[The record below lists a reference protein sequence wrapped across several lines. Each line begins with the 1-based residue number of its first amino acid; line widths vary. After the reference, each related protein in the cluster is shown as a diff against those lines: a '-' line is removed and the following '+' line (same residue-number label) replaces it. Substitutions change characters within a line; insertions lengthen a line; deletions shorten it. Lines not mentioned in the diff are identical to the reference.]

1 MKPAPFSYH
10 APTTVEAALDL
21 LAASETNARVLAG
34 GQSLVP
40 MLALRLAR
48 PEALIDL
55 NRIPTLTG
63 IALESGIIRIGAM
76 VRQAELL
83 RSPLVASLLPLLGQ
97 ALVNVGHPPTR
108 ARGTIGG
115 SLSHSDPAAELSMV
129 ALAYDAEFVV
139 RSRAGERWVPAS
151 GFTLGTFET
160 ALRDG
165 EILTEIRIDPPPA
178 EGTAFVEMSRR
189 KGDFALV
196 SALARIQLKPDGTC
210 TAARVMFGA
219 TSPVPVR
226 CGAVEDAL
234 VGRMLSSAAIRSA
247 AELTPLEHVEFDS
260 RDASLAYRKRIVP
273 VFVRRAIEQ
282 AAALAGGGRA

>member
-1 MKPAPFSYH
+1 
-10 APTTVEAALDL
+10 
-21 LAASETNARVLAG
+21 
-34 GQSLVP
+34 
-40 MLALRLAR
+40 
-48 PEALIDL
+48 
-55 NRIPTLTG
+55 
-63 IALESGIIRIGAM
+63 
-76 VRQAELL
+76 
-83 RSPLVASLLPLLGQ
+83 
-97 ALVNVGHPPTR
+97 
-108 ARGTIGG
+108 
-115 SLSHSDPAAELSMV
+115 V